1 MPLPK
6 PLDLDQQAT
15 ITNMV
20 AEVILLAP
28 CGGVLGIIGYVAF
41 AFVYDEFVLEPLRTA
56 GSTMPA
62 YGQLFGCLALLA
74 GVLAA
79 WTTAAIILAWRWSL
93 RGGGAMAIVGG
104 VAMGS
109 LVGLL
114 RYASHAQHG
123 ADPSDGITFHPIMAA
138 SLLVVVAGVIL
149 TLRRRRSRVSAPSTE
164 Y

>member
-1 MPLPK
+1 MSLPK

-15 ITNMV
+15 IANMV

-28 CGGVLGIIGYVAF
+28 CGGAIGLIGYVF
-41 AFVYDEFVLEPLRTA
+41 FGFIYDGFVLEPLRTA
-56 GSTMPA
+56 GTAPPPN
-62 YGQLFGCLALLA
+62 GQLFACAALLA

-93 RGGGAMAIVGG
+93 RGGGAMAIMGG

-109 LVGLL
+109 LVELL
-114 RYASHAQHG
+114 RYASHAHHG

-138 SLLVVVAGVIL
+138 SAFVVVGGMIL
-149 TLRRRRSRVSAPSTE
+149 TLRNVRDRKPVPSTK

>member
-1 MPLPK
+1 MSLPK
-6 PLDLDQQAT
+6 PLDLEQQAT
-15 ITNMV
+15 ITNMI

-41 AFVYDEFVLEPLRTA
+41 AFVYDEFVLEPLRTS
-56 GSTMPA
+56 GSSMPP
-62 YGQLFGCLALLA
+62 YGELWGCLALLA

-79 WTTAAIILAWRWSL
+79 WATAAIILAWRWSL
-93 RGGGAMAIVGG
+93 RGGGAMAILGG

-114 RYASHAQHG
+114 RYASQSQHG
-123 ADPSDGITFHPIMAA
+123 ADPSDGITFHPIMVA
-138 SLLVVVAGVIL
+138 SVLVVVGGAIL
-149 TLRRRRSRVSAPSTE
+149 TLRKVRDRKSVLSTK